1 MLYFVKSQIFCTFAA
16 NMIKLQPHHKAWA
29 LSLRHAV
36 TFMLLC
42 ISTILSATPRLTV
55 VVMVDGMTQENLTA
69 MRPYWPAGGLRLLS
83 EEAFQTTA
91 TFPHQVYGG
100 QETTA
105 TLMTGT
111 TPAYHSIT
119 SNHYFSRSERQPRP
133 ILRDKQTAGIGTHLQ
148 LSPRDILSTSVTD
161 EWRMLRG
168 TEAKIYAVG
177 LQPEAAI
184 LMAGHAAN
192 ACCWLD
198 ADTRKWVTT
207 SFYPEGLPAAA
218 DEMNMSG
225 RIDLLAEREWTPRMD
240 IATYNRP
247 TEKERK
253 RSFSYTCKD
262 YLLQSPAANTLVI
275 EMALA
280 LQQSQK
286 LGADLT
292 PDLLLLQLNTLSP
305 KTQSDAIESA
315 EQEDMYLGINQDLGF
330 LMEQLSKRIGKENYQ
345 ILVMGRPVK
354 GYSTATLGLA
364 NLQVQ
369 HFNVDRAAAL
379 TGTYLMAIY
388 GHERWVDGGHGPFIY
403 LNRMLIEKKR
413 MSLETIQR
421 QVANFLMDFEGV
433 QVAYPIHEAITS
445 EDKHSIYRKHA
456 GDVYFRLQDNWLLD
470 CKEDLPFDQVVQS
483 QPSIPLL
490 YWSGTITT
498 FPEGKLQATDIKGLI
513 LND

>member
-1 MLYFVKSQIFCTFAA
+1 
-16 NMIKLQPHHKAWA
+16 MI
-29 LSLRHAV
+29 
-36 TFMLLC
+36 
-42 ISTILSATPRLTV
+42 
-55 VVMVDGMTQENLTA
+55 DGMTQENLTA
-69 MRPYWPAGGLRLLS
+69 MRPYWSAGGLRLLS

-91 TFPHQVYGG
+91 AFPHQVYGG

-111 TPAYHSIT
+111 TPAYHSIMADT
-119 SNHYFSRSERQPRP
+119 YFNRSDRKTLS
-133 ILRDKQTAGIGTHLQ
+133 ILNDKQASGIGTNQQ
-148 LSPRDILSTSVTD
+148 LSPREILSTTITD

-168 TEAKIYAVG
+168 TEAKIYAIG
-177 LQPEAAI
+177 LQPEATI

-198 ADTRKWVTT
+198 AESQKWATT
-207 SFYPEGLPAAA
+207 SFYLEGLPSAA
-218 DEMNMSG
+218 DDMNMNG
-225 RIDLLAEREWTPRMD
+225 RITQIAEREWTPRMD
-240 IATYNRP
+240 ISMYNRP

-253 RSFSYTCKD
+253 RSFSYINKEC
-262 YLLQSPAANTLVI
+262 LLYSPAANTLVI

-280 LQQSQK
+280 LQQAQK

-305 KTQSDAIESA
+305 KAQSDAIESA
-315 EQEDMYLGINQDLGF
+315 EQEDLYLGINQDLGF
-330 LMEQLSKRIGKENYQ
+330 LMEQLNKRIGKDNYQ
-345 ILVMGRPVK
+345 LLVIGRPVK
-354 GYSTATLGLA
+354 GYSAATLEIA
-364 NLQVQ
+364 NLSVQ

-470 CKEDLPFDQVVQS
+470 SKEDQPFDQVVQA
-483 QPSIPLL
+483 QPSVPLL
-490 YWSGTITT
+490 YWSGTMAS
-498 FPEGKLQATDIKGLI
+498 FPEGKLQATDIKSLI
-513 LND
+513 MK

>member
-1 MLYFVKSQIFCTFAA
+1 
-16 NMIKLQPHHKAWA
+16 MI
-29 LSLRHAV
+29 
-36 TFMLLC
+36 
-42 ISTILSATPRLTV
+42 
-55 VVMVDGMTQENLTA
+55 DGMTQENLTA
-69 MRPYWPAGGLRLLS
+69 MRPYWSAGGLRLLS

-111 TPAYHSIT
+111 TPAYHSIMADT
-119 SNHYFSRSERQPRP
+119 YFNRNDRKTES
-133 ILRDKQTAGIGTHLQ
+133 ILSDKQSSGIGTNLQ
-148 LSPRDILSTSVTD
+148 LSPRSILSTTVTD
-161 EWRMLRG
+161 EWRMLHG
-168 TEAKIYAVG
+168 TEAKIYAIG
-177 LQPEAAI
+177 LQPEATI

-198 ADTRKWVTT
+198 AEAQKWATT
-207 SFYPEGLPAAA
+207 SFYPEGLPSAA
-218 DEMNMSG
+218 DDMNMNG
-225 RIDLLAEREWTPRMD
+225 RITLIAEREWIPRMD
-240 IATYNRP
+240 ISMYNRP

-253 RSFSYTCKD
+253 RSFSYINKE
-262 YLLQSPAANTLVI
+262 YLLLSPAANTLVI

-280 LQQSQK
+280 LQQAQK
-286 LGADLT
+286 LGTDLT

-305 KTQSDAIESA
+305 KAQSDAIESA

-330 LMEQLSKRIGKENYQ
+330 LMEQLNKRIGKDNYQ
-345 ILVMGRPVK
+345 LLVIGRPVK
-354 GYSTATLGLA
+354 GYSAATLEIA
-364 NLQVQ
+364 NLRVQ

-379 TGTYLMAIY
+379 IGTYLMAIY

-470 CKEDLPFDQVVQS
+470 SKEDQPFDQVVQA
-483 QPSIPLL
+483 QPSVPLF
-490 YWSGTITT
+490 YWSGSMIS
-498 FPEGKLQATDIKGLI
+498 FPEGKLQATDIKGII
-513 LND
+513 LN

>member
-1 MLYFVKSQIFCTFAA
+1 MVNRLYT
-16 NMIKLQPHHKAWA
+16 LT
-29 LSLRHAV
+29 LSI
-36 TFMLLC
+36 LLS
-42 ISTILSATPRLTV
+42 ISAIASTQPRLTIV
-55 VVMVDGMTQENLTA
+55 VIVDGMTQDNLTA
-69 MRPYWPAGGLRLLS
+69 MRPYWSAGGLRLMS

-111 TPAYHSIT
+111 IPAHHGIMAD
-119 SNHYFSRSERQPRP
+119 HYFSRSERKPIP
-133 ILRDKQTAGIGTHLQ
+133 ILHDKQASGIGTHIQ
-148 LSPRDILSTSVTD
+148 LSPRDILSTTVTD

-168 TEAKIYAVG
+168 KQAQIYAIG
-177 LQPEAAI
+177 LQPEATI

-198 ADTRKWVTT
+198 AETHKWVTT

-240 IATYNRP
+240 ISMYNHP
-247 TEKERK
+247 TDKERK
-253 RSFSYTCKD
+253 RGFTYFNKEH
-262 YLLQSPAANTLVI
+262 LLHTPVANTLVI

-280 LQQSQK
+280 LQQSKQ
-286 LGADLT
+286 LGIDMQ
-292 PDLLLLQLNTLSP
+292 PDLLLLQLTTLSP
-305 KTQSDAIESA
+305 QSASDAIESA
-315 EQEDMYLGINQDLGF
+315 EQEDMYMGLNQDLGF
-330 LMEQLSKRIGKENYQ
+330 LIEQLNRRIGKEQYQ
-345 ILVMGRPVK
+345 IMVIGRPVK
-354 GYSTATLGLA
+354 GYSTATLEMA
-364 NLQVQ
+364 NLPVQ
-369 HFNVDRAAAL
+369 RFNADRAAAL

-388 GHERWVDGGHGPFIY
+388 GHERWVDGGYGPFIY

-445 EDKHSIYRKHA
+445 DNKHSIYRKHA
-456 GDVYFRLQDNWLLD
+456 GDVYFQLQDNWLL
-470 CKEDLPFDQVVQS
+470 ETNEHTHFDQVVQAH
-483 QPSIPLL
+483 PTAPLL
-490 YWSGTITT
+490 YWSGTMTT
-498 FPEGKLQATDIKGLI
+498 FPEGKLQATDIKALI
-513 LND
+513 IK

>member
-1 MLYFVKSQIFCTFAA
+1 
-16 NMIKLQPHHKAWA
+16 
-29 LSLRHAV
+29 
-36 TFMLLC
+36 
-42 ISTILSATPRLTV
+42 
-55 VVMVDGMTQENLTA
+55 MVDGMTQDNLTA
-69 MRPYWPAGGLRLLS
+69 MRPYWSAGGLRLMS

-91 TFPHQVYGG
+91 IFPHHVYGG

-111 TPAYHSIT
+111 TPSQHGIMA
-119 SNHYFSRSERQPRP
+119 NQYFSRSERTPMP
-133 ILRDKQTAGIGTHLQ
+133 ILHDKQASGIGTHLQ
-148 LSPRDILSTSVTD
+148 LSPRSILSTTITD

-168 TEAKIYAVG
+168 SQAHIYAIG
-177 LQPEAAI
+177 LQPEATI

-198 ADTRKWVTT
+198 ADTQKWVTT

-240 IATYNRP
+240 ISMYNRP
-247 TEKERK
+247 TETERK
-253 RSFSYTCKD
+253 RGFT
-262 YLLQSPAANTLVI
+262 YLNREHLLHSPAANTLVI

-286 LGADLT
+286 LGTDIT

-305 KTQSDAIESA
+305 QAQSDAIESA
-315 EQEDMYLGINQDLGF
+315 EQEDMYMGINQDLGF
-330 LMEQLSKRIGKENYQ
+330 LMEQLNRRIGKEQYQ
-345 ILVMGRPVK
+345 ILVVGRPIK
-354 GYSTATLGLA
+354 GYSTATLEMA
-364 NLQVQ
+364 NLPVQ
-369 HFNVDRAAAL
+369 RFNVDRAAAL

-445 EDKHSIYRKHA
+445 DDKYSIYRKHA

-470 CKEDLPFDQVVQS
+470 TKDGHPFDLVIQS
-483 QPSIPLL
+483 HPTAPVL
-490 YWSGTITT
+490 YWSGTITS
-498 FPEGKLQATDIKGLI
+498 FPDDKLQATDIKSLI
-513 LND
+513 IQ

>member
-1 MLYFVKSQIFCTFAA
+1 MKIPASQP
-16 NMIKLQPHHKAWA
+16 IKFKQKERYIVCLLFLLSISLILPAQP
-29 LSLRHAV
+29 L
-36 TFMLLC
+36 
-42 ISTILSATPRLTV
+42 LTV
-55 VVMVDGMTQENLTA
+55 VVMVDGMTQENLTT
-69 MRPYWPAGGLRLLS
+69 MRPFWSAGGLRLLS

-91 TFPHQVYGG
+91 SFPHQVYGG

-111 TPAYHSIT
+111 TPAHHSIMADHHFNRT
-119 SNHYFSRSERQPRP
+119 ERKPLP
-133 ILRDKQTAGIGTHLQ
+133 ILYDKQTSGIGTHIQ
-148 LSPRDILSTSVTD
+148 ISPRGILSTTITD

-168 TEAKIYAVG
+168 IEAQIYAVG
-177 LQPEAAI
+177 LQPEATI

-198 ADTRKWVTT
+198 AQSHKWVTT
-207 SFYPEGLPAAA
+207 SFYPEGLPSAA
-218 DEMNMSG
+218 DDMNMNG
-225 RIDLLAEREWTPRMD
+225 RIDMLAEREWTPRMD
-240 IATYNRP
+240 IAMYNRP

-253 RSFSYTCKD
+253 RGFSYINKNC
-262 YLLQSPAANTLVI
+262 LLQSPVANTLVI

-286 LGADLT
+286 LGTDLT

-305 KTQSDAIESA
+305 NAESDAIESA
-315 EQEDMYLGINQDLGF
+315 EQEDMYMGINQDLGF
-330 LMEQLSKRIGKENYQ
+330 LMEQLNKRIGKEHYQ
-345 ILVMGRPVK
+345 ILVVGRPIK
-354 GYSTATLGLA
+354 GYSTATLEMA
-364 NLQVQ
+364 NLSAQR
-369 HFNVDRAAAL
+369 FNVDRAAAL

-433 QVAYPIHEAITS
+433 QAAYPIHEAITL

-456 GDVYFRLQDNWLLD
+456 GDVYFRLQDNWLL
-470 CKEDLPFDQVVQS
+470 EANEHTPFDQVIQA

-490 YWSGTITT
+490 YWSGTMTS
-498 FPEGKLQATDIKGLI
+498 FPEGKLQATDIKGI
-513 LND
+513 INGSAY

>member
-1 MLYFVKSQIFCTFAA
+1 MVNRLYT
-16 NMIKLQPHHKAWA
+16 L
-29 LSLRHAV
+29 
-36 TFMLLC
+36 
-42 ISTILSATPRLTV
+42 ILSILLSISAIASTQPRLTIV
-55 VVMVDGMTQENLTA
+55 VIVDGMTQDNLTA
-69 MRPYWPAGGLRLLS
+69 MRPYWSAGGLRLMS

-111 TPAYHSIT
+111 IPAHHGIMAD
-119 SNHYFSRSERQPRP
+119 HYFSRSERKPIP
-133 ILRDKQTAGIGTHLQ
+133 ILHDKQASGIGTHIQ
-148 LSPRDILSTSVTD
+148 LSPRDILSTTVTD

-168 TEAKIYAVG
+168 TQAQIYAIG
-177 LQPEAAI
+177 LQPEATI

-198 ADTRKWVTT
+198 AETHKWVTT

-240 IATYNRP
+240 ISMYNRP
-247 TEKERK
+247 TDKERK
-253 RSFSYTCKD
+253 RGFTYFNKEH
-262 YLLQSPAANTLVI
+262 LLQTPVANTLVI

-280 LQQSQK
+280 LQQSKQ
-286 LGADLT
+286 LGIDMQ
-292 PDLLLLQLNTLSP
+292 PDLLLLQLTTLSP
-305 KTQSDAIESA
+305 QSASDAIESA
-315 EQEDMYLGINQDLGF
+315 EQEDMYMGLNQDLGF
-330 LMEQLSKRIGKENYQ
+330 LIEQLNRRIGKEQYQ
-345 ILVMGRPVK
+345 IMVIGRPVK
-354 GYSTATLGLA
+354 GYSTATLEMA
-364 NLQVQ
+364 NLPVQ
-369 HFNVDRAAAL
+369 RFNADRAAAL

-445 EDKHSIYRKHA
+445 DDKNSIYRKQA
-456 GDVYFRLQDNWLLD
+456 GDVYFHLQDNWLLD
-470 CKEDLPFDQVVQS
+470 CKEGQPFDVVIQS
-483 QPSIPLL
+483 QPTIPVL
-490 YWSGTITT
+490 YWSERMTT
-498 FPEGKLQATDIKGLI
+498 FPEGTLQATDIKRII
-513 LND
+513 LN

>member
-1 MLYFVKSQIFCTFAA
+1 
-16 NMIKLQPHHKAWA
+16 MIKQLQHHKAWTYT
-29 LSLRHAV
+29 LRHALV
-36 TFMLLC
+36 CMLLF
-42 ISTILSATPRLTV
+42 ISTILSANSRLTV
-55 VVMVDGMTQENLTA
+55 VVMVDGMSQENLTT
-69 MRPYWPAGGLRLLS
+69 MRPYWSAGGLRLLS

-111 TPAYHSIT
+111 TPAHHSFMADQ
-119 SNHYFSRSERQPRP
+119 YFNRSERKALP
-133 ILRDKQTAGIGTHLQ
+133 ILSDKLSSGIGTHLQ
-148 LSPRDILSTSVTD
+148 LSPRNILSTTVTD

-168 TEAKIYAVG
+168 TDAKIYAIG
-177 LQPEAAI
+177 LQPEATI
-184 LMAGHAAN
+184 IMAGHAAN

-198 ADTRKWVTT
+198 AESQKWVTT
-207 SFYPEGLPAAA
+207 SFYAEGLPSAA
-218 DEMNMSG
+218 DNMNLSG
-225 RIDLLAEREWTPRMD
+225 RIEQLADREWTPRMD
-240 IATYNRP
+240 IAMYNRP

-253 RSFSYTCKD
+253 RSFSYVNRD
-262 YLLQSPAANTLVI
+262 YLMQSPAANTLVI
-275 EMALA
+275 ELALA
-280 LQQSQK
+280 LQQAQK
-286 LGADLT
+286 LGSDLT

-305 KTQSDAIESA
+305 KAQSDALESA

-330 LMEQLSKRIGKENYQ
+330 LMEQLNKRIGKENYE
-345 ILVMGRPVK
+345 IWVIGRPVK
-354 GYSTATLGLA
+354 GYSAASLEIA
-364 NLQVQ
+364 NLKVQ

-445 EDKHSIYRKHA
+445 EDKASIYRKHA

-470 CKEDLPFDQVVQS
+470 CNENQPYDQVVQAH
-483 QPSIPLL
+483 PSVPLL
-490 YWSGTITT
+490 YWSGTMTS
-498 FPEGKLQATDIKGLI
+498 FPEGKLQATDIKSLI
-513 LND
+513 MK

>member
-1 MLYFVKSQIFCTFAA
+1 MVNRIYI
-16 NMIKLQPHHKAWA
+16 
-29 LSLRHAV
+29 SLIAI
-36 TFMLLC
+36 LLC
-42 ISTILSATPRLTV
+42 VSALLHAQPRLTV
-55 VVMVDGMTQENLTA
+55 VVMVDGMTQENLAA
-69 MRPYWPAGGLRLLS
+69 MRPYWPSGGLRLMS

-111 TPAYHSIT
+111 TPAHHSIT
-119 SNHYFSRSERQPRP
+119 SDHYFSRSERKPMA
-133 ILRDKQTAGIGTHLQ
+133 ILRDEQTSGIGTHLQ
-148 LSPRDILSTSVTD
+148 LSPRSIRSTTVTD
-161 EWRMLRG
+161 EWRMQRG
-168 TEAKIYAVG
+168 TQAQIYAIG
-177 LQPEAAI
+177 MQPEATI

-218 DEMNMSG
+218 DEMNISG

-240 IATYNRP
+240 ISMYNRP
-247 TEKERK
+247 TDKERK
-253 RSFSYTCKD
+253 RGFTYIYKEC
-262 YLLQSPAANTLVI
+262 LLHSPAANTLVI
-275 EMALA
+275 ELALA

-286 LGADLT
+286 LGTDLT

-305 KTQSDAIESA
+305 KSVSDAIESA

-330 LMEQLSKRIGKENYQ
+330 LMEQLNRRIGKEQYQ
-345 ILVMGRPVK
+345 ILVVGRPVK
-354 GYSTATLGLA
+354 GYSTATLQMA
-364 NLQVQ
+364 NLPVQ
-369 HFNVDRAAAL
+369 RFNSDRAAAL

-403 LNRMLIEKKR
+403 LNRMLIEEKR

-433 QVAYPIHEAITS
+433 QVAYPIHEAINS
-445 EDKHSIYRKHA
+445 DDKHSIYRKQA

-470 CKEDLPFDQVVQS
+470 CKEGQAFDIVIQS
-483 QPSIPLL
+483 QPSVPVL
-490 YWSGTITT
+490 YWSGRVST
-498 FPEGKLQATDIKGLI
+498 FPEGKLQATDIKQLI
-513 LND
+513 INGSAH

>member
-1 MLYFVKSQIFCTFAA
+1 
-16 NMIKLQPHHKAWA
+16 MI
-29 LSLRHAV
+29 
-36 TFMLLC
+36 
-42 ISTILSATPRLTV
+42 
-55 VVMVDGMTQENLTA
+55 DGMTQENLTA
-69 MRPYWPAGGLRLLS
+69 MRPYWSAGGLRLLS

-91 TFPHQVYGG
+91 AFPHQVYGG

-111 TPAYHSIT
+111 TPAYHSIMADT
-119 SNHYFSRSERQPRP
+119 YFNRSDRKTLS
-133 ILRDKQTAGIGTHLQ
+133 ILNDKQASGIGTNQQ
-148 LSPRDILSTSVTD
+148 LSPREILSTTITD

-168 TEAKIYAVG
+168 TEAKIYAIG
-177 LQPEAAI
+177 LQPEATI

-198 ADTRKWVTT
+198 AESQKWATT
-207 SFYPEGLPAAA
+207 SFYPEGLPSAA
-218 DEMNMSG
+218 DDMNMNG
-225 RIDLLAEREWTPRMD
+225 RITQIAEREWTPRMD
-240 IATYNRP
+240 ISMYNRP

-253 RSFSYTCKD
+253 RSFSYINKEC
-262 YLLQSPAANTLVI
+262 LLYSPAANTLVI

-280 LQQSQK
+280 LQQAQK

-305 KTQSDAIESA
+305 KAQSDAIESA
-315 EQEDMYLGINQDLGF
+315 EQEDLYLGINQDLGF
-330 LMEQLSKRIGKENYQ
+330 LMEQLNKRIGKDNYQ
-345 ILVMGRPVK
+345 LLVIGRPVK
-354 GYSTATLGLA
+354 GYSAATLEIA
-364 NLQVQ
+364 NLSVQ

-470 CKEDLPFDQVVQS
+470 SKEDQPFDQVVQA
-483 QPSIPLL
+483 QPSVPLL
-490 YWSGTITT
+490 YWSGTMAS
-498 FPEGKLQATDIKGLI
+498 FPDGKLQATDIKSLI
-513 LND
+513 MK